1 MNHLTPR
8 ETVAFGMQRILNG
21 RVTAGQI
28 IKVMEKWGQQTPSS
42 LHMKLLGKPTDEGDF
57 PLGGWQEAAFS
68 DDFPLHFQEELLEAW
83 HQALLELLRLIL
95 MNKGQREE
103 LIDDL
108 IKDLALPKKS
118 LEEDE
123 FLETFNELVNSA
135 EGQQHMQDVADIID
149 GKRPLK

>member
-28 IKVMEKWGQQTPSS
+28 IKVMEKWGEQTPSS
-42 LHMKLLGKPTDEGDF
+42 LHMKLLGKPADEGDF

-68 DDFPLHFQEELLEAW
+68 DDFPRHFQEELMEAW

-95 MNKGQREE
+95 MNKGNG
-103 LIDDL
+103 
-108 IKDLALPKKS
+108 KS
-118 LEEDE
+118 
-123 FLETFNELVNSA
+123 
-135 EGQQHMQDVADIID
+135 
-149 GKRPLK
+149 